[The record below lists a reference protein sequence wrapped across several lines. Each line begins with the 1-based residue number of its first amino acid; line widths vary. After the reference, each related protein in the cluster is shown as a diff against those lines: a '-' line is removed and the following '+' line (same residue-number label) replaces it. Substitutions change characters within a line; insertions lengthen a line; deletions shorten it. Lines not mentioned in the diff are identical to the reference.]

1 MVQVLLL
8 GMRERPKD
16 GPGMLVERKG
26 VAVLWM
32 LENTG
37 VSLGLVAKVVT
48 ILEVVP
54 VLWVG
59 GEDGILSVVG
69 GEVPDR
75 ESVQLR
81 SALEVE
87 EPAEFMNVD
96 WMEAG
101 DRVDTSILSEEAGT
115 VVDVCTIVELDT
127 DAVKAD
133 LEMFPGNEV
142 VEEVMFRAL
151 WCFVGMTV
159 VTK

>member
-1 MVQVLLL
+1 
-8 GMRERPKD
+8 
-16 GPGMLVERKG
+16 MLVERKG
-26 VAVLWM
+26 VAVLCM
-32 LENTG
+32 LGNTD

>member
-1 MVQVLLL
+1 
-8 GMRERPKD
+8 
-16 GPGMLVERKG
+16 MLVETKG

-115 VVDVCTIVELDT
+115 VVDVCT
-127 DAVKAD
+127 
-133 LEMFPGNEV
+133 
-142 VEEVMFRAL
+142 
-151 WCFVGMTV
+151 W
-159 VTK
+159 

>member
-1 MVQVLLL
+1 M
-8 GMRERPKD
+8 GYY
-16 GPGMLVERKG
+16 
-26 VAVLWM
+26 LW
-32 LENTG
+32 
-37 VSLGLVAKVVT
+37 
-48 ILEVVP
+48 
-54 VLWVG
+54 WR
-59 GEDGILSVVG
+59 

>member
-1 MVQVLLL
+1 MV
-8 GMRERPKD
+8 R
-16 GPGMLVERKG
+16 
-26 VAVLWM
+26 
-32 LENTG
+32 
-37 VSLGLVAKVVT
+37 
-48 ILEVVP
+48 
-54 VLWVG
+54 
-59 GEDGILSVVG
+59 
-69 GEVPDR
+69 
-75 ESVQLR
+75 
-81 SALEVE
+81 
-87 EPAEFMNVD
+87 
-96 WMEAG
+96 MEAG